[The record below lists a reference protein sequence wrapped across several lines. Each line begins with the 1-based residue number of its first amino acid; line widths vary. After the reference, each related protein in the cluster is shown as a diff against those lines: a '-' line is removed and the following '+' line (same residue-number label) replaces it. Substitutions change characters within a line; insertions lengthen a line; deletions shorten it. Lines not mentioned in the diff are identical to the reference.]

1 MESILID
8 VLGLTS
14 LLTLAVLMLPVA
26 RRLNF
31 PYTIFLALIG
41 IGLGLIVRAGDRIA
55 TDGAAGEILTALS
68 GANVTSEIIFFV
80 FLPALVFE
88 SSLAID
94 VRRLLEDVGP
104 ILFLAI
110 IGLLI
115 STFVVGG
122 AVHWISGEALV
133 VCLLLG
139 AIVSATD
146 PVAVVAIFKELG
158 APKRLAILVEGESL
172 FNDATAIV
180 MFNIL
185 AAMIIG
191 AAAVDIGGGA
201 LAFAKVFV
209 GGIIVGYGMARL
221 FCAIFARLHNS
232 AMVEITLTVTLAYFS
247 FVIAEHFLHL
257 SGVMAVVT
265 AALVLGGRG
274 RTAISESTW
283 HNLTETWELIGFWAN
298 SLIFLLVG
306 MAVPSILADAAASD
320 FIVLGVLTLAAFVAR
335 GALIAG
341 FVPMLSR
348 AGLAAQVSRKFQA
361 VMIWG
366 GLRGAVSLALAL
378 AVVENPAFDPETRRF
393 IMLMVT
399 GFVLFTLFVQ
409 APTIPWLMR
418 LFGLDKLAP
427 VDLAVRNR
435 AMRRALKT
443 VGTRIGE
450 IAEDQ
455 KTDRKATAQLLQ
467 HYAARRQQLDNE
479 TRALTTLSKEAWI
492 KVGLGALLGQERH
505 IYLQRY
511 SDGVLSSELARH
523 MVRVVDDLKDA
534 VKEDGLEGYRTTC
547 QMHLQFDRQFRL
559 ALLAQRRLDWTRLLS
574 KQLADRFET
583 LRVMHTAL
591 IELRK
596 GTGTI
601 AEFVGEETAQTLSA
615 VVGERLAAVDSA
627 LDALKAQYPD
637 YATALEERYLEQ
649 TALRLEEASYNEL
662 YHHAVIGPEVFHN
675 LTDSLRYRARELS
688 QRPPLDLGLHP
699 EQLVA
704 NVPIFA
710 SQPPERISQIA
721 AMLKP
726 YFAVPGEL
734 LVRKGAEGRSMYFV
748 SSGCLEVGLPQGTIQ
763 LANGDFFGELSLL
776 HSAPRTAD
784 VKAQGFCDLLTLDAR
799 DFDRLLDD
807 TPGMREEIERIAAQR
822 SRENAAAGNPL

>member
-1 MESILID
+1 MESVLLD

-41 IGLGLIVRAGDRIA
+41 IGLGLIVQLGDKIA
-55 TDGAAGEILTALS
+55 TDGVAGEILTALR
-68 GANVTSEIIFFV
+68 GADVTSEIIFFV
-80 FLPALVFE
+80 FLPALIFE
-88 SSLAID
+88 SSLSID

-191 AAAVDIGGGA
+191 AAAVDVGGGA
-201 LAFAKVFV
+201 FAFAKVFI
-209 GGIIVGYGMARL
+209 GGIIVGYVMARI

-247 FVIAEHFLHL
+247 FVIAEHYLHL

-306 MAVPSILADAAASD
+306 MAVPSILADAASSD
-320 FIVLGVLTLAAFVAR
+320 FIILGVLTLAAFVAR

-341 FVPMLSR
+341 FIPLLSR
-348 AGLAAQVSRKFQA
+348 VGLAAQVSRKFQA

-378 AVVENPAFDPETRRF
+378 AVVENPAFDPDTRRF

-443 VGTRIGE
+443 VSTRISE
-450 IAEDQ
+450 IAEEQ
-455 KTDRKATAQLLQ
+455 NTDPKATEQLLA
-467 HYAARRQQLDNE
+467 HYAGRRHELDDE
-479 TRALTTLSKEAWI
+479 TQAHAGLSKDAWMT
-492 KVGLGALLGQERH
+492 VGLGALLGQERH

-523 MVRVVDDLKDA
+523 MMRVVDDLKDA
-534 VKEDGLEGYRTTC
+534 LKADGLDGYRTAYRL
-547 QMHLQFDRQFRL
+547 HLGFDRQFRL
-559 ALLAQRRLDWTRLLS
+559 ALLAQRRFDWTQLLS

-583 LRVMHTAL
+583 LRVMRAAL
-591 IELRK
+591 IEVRK
-596 GTGTI
+596 RADTI
-601 AEFVGEETAQTLSA
+601 ADFVGEETAQLLNT
-615 VVGERLAAVDSA
+615 VMTERLDAVDSA
-627 LDALKAQYPD
+627 FDALKAQYPD

-649 TALRLEEASYNEL
+649 TGLRLEETSYREL
-662 YHHAVIGPEVFHN
+662 HHNAVISPEVFHN
-675 LTDSLRYRARELS
+675 LTDALRQRARVLEE
-688 QRPPLDLGLHP
+688 RPPLDLGLHP

-704 NVPIFA
+704 KVPIFA

-734 LVRKGAEGRSMYFV
+734 LVRKGEQGRSMYFV
-748 SSGCLEVGLPQGTIQ
+748 SSGCLEVGLPQGAIQ

-776 HSAPRTAD
+776 HGAPRTAD

-799 DFDRLLDD
+799 DFDSLLDE
-807 TPGMREEIERIAAQR
+807 TPGMREEIERIATQR
-822 SRENAAAGNPL
+822 SRDNAAANS